1 MKHFKVY
8 EEYTEKDIEDLLSTL
23 SSVGQVERT
32 RVLCLMKGIVPQFQT
47 HPSWWT
53 DYLEVFVNTEFPD
66 RGSEDANKRT
76 ALEKIKKGEF
86 DQNLDSDRTAYI
98 KSVGPEIIKI
108 FSKENIQRLAA
119 KSPDLDSLVRE
130 IKKEAVNVIIRRW
143 EEMHERFV
151 STGSEEEI
159 QKFYVFEWR
168 SSPKKLRETI
178 EENIESSIEIKKEGQ

>member
-23 SSVGQVERT
+23 SSVGQVEKIK
-32 RVLCLMKGIVPQFQT
+32 VICLMKGIVPQFQT

-53 DYLEVFVNTEFPD
+53 DYLEVFVDTEFPD

-159 QKFYVFEWR
+159 QKFYDTEWR

>member
-23 SSVGQVERT
+23 SSVGQVERIK
-32 RVLCLMKGIVPQFQT
+32 VICLMKGIVPQFQT

-159 QKFYVFEWR
+159 QKFYDTEWR

>member
-98 KSVGPEIIKI
+98 KSVGPEILKI

-159 QKFYVFEWR
+159 QKFYDTEWR

>member
-1 MKHFKVY
+1 
-8 EEYTEKDIEDLLSTL
+8 
-23 SSVGQVERT
+23 
-32 RVLCLMKGIVPQFQT
+32 MKGIVPQFQT

-53 DYLEVFVNTEFPD
+53 DYLEVFVDTEFPD

-119 KSPDLDSLVRE
+119 KSPDLDSLVRG
-130 IKKEAVNVIIRRW
+130 IKKEAIDVIIGRW

-159 QKFYVFEWR
+159 QKFYDTEWR
-168 SSPKKLRETI
+168 SNPKKLRETI
-178 EENIESSIEIKKEGQ
+178 EENIESSIEIKKEDQ

>member
-130 IKKEAVNVIIRRW
+130 IKKEAVNVIIGRW

-159 QKFYVFEWR
+159 QKFYDTEWR

>member
-23 SSVGQVERT
+23 SSVGLVERT

-53 DYLEVFVNTEFPD
+53 DYLEVFVDTEFPD

-159 QKFYVFEWR
+159 QKFYDTEWR

>member
-23 SSVGQVERT
+23 SSVGQVERIK
-32 RVLCLMKGIVPQFQT
+32 VICLMKGIVPQFQT

-53 DYLEVFVNTEFPD
+53 DYLEVFVDTEFPD

-159 QKFYVFEWR
+159 QKFYDTEWR

>member
-159 QKFYVFEWR
+159 QKFYDTEWR